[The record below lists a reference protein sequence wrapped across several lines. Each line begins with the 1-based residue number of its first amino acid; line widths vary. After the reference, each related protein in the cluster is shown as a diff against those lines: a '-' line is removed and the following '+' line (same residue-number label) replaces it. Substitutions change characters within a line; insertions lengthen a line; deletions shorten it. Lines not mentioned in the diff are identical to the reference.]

1 MLEELEM
8 IKELVG
14 QLTGAGLWVV
24 GGVIG
29 YKLIINLILMFG
41 GGWLA
46 HSFVSRV
53 FDHIKPGIT
62 KEEGEHIRAENTELR
77 ARKEADAI
85 SHRVELDEVKAMYK
99 ILKEA
104 KNDNA

>member
-14 QLTGAGLWVV
+14 QLTGADLWVV

-29 YKLIINLILMFG
+29 YKLVINLILMFG

-46 HSFVSRV
+46 HSFVNRI
-53 FDHIKPGIT
+53 FDHIKPGMT
-62 KEEGEHIRAENTELR
+62 KEQGERIRAENTELL
-77 ARKEADAI
+77 AKEEASAI
-85 SHRVELDEVKAMYK
+85 KHRVELDEVRAMYK
-99 ILKEA
+99 ILKES
-104 KNDNA
+104 KNDK